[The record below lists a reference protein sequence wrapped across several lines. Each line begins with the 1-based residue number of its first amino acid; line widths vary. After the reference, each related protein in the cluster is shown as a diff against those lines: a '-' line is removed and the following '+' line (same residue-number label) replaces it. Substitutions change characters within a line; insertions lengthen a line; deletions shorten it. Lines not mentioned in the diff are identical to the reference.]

1 MKKISVKLEASY
13 GYGCNGCGYGS
24 EDTIEV
30 EVSDVVLEA
39 LRKIGSGEISCEDI
53 VRAIDNGETVLQE
66 LHEKLEEKFY
76 HMVEAY
82 WLFEA
87 YNECLYE
94 SLSESI
100 EQDINDGLYIPTT
113 SKGDEDEEET
123 DECDDEENDEDE
135 EYEDEDEDGY
145 DLDAYYE
152 WVLEH
157 EDDHEFVA
165 ERVGVD
171 LYACRDDEVCYTIV
185 LDK

>member
-1 MKKISVKLEASY
+1 MNISNIIASMIQEMLE
-13 GYGCNGCGYGS
+13 
-24 EDTIEV
+24 D
-30 EVSDVVLEA
+30 
-39 LRKIGSGEISCEDI
+39 
-53 VRAIDNGETVLQE
+53 
-66 LHEKLEEKFY
+66 
-76 HMVEAY
+76 
-82 WLFEA
+82 
-87 YNECLYE
+87 
-94 SLSESI
+94 
-100 EQDINDGLYIPTT
+100 
-113 SKGDEDEEET
+113 DEDDEECAEET

-152 WVLEH
+152 WVLEQ